1 VAPAAAGSS
10 RHGREGAQTGELAS
24 LSSTAPGRELRA
36 AAGSSK
42 GSAAAAAAAAAA
54 RAGMRAAR
62 ERAGPRGRRDGERGP
77 SAKMPTG
84 FSGMEN
90 GKARL

>member
-1 VAPAAAGSS
+1 M
-10 RHGREGAQTGELAS
+10 GELAS

-42 GSAAAAAAAAAA
+42 GSAAAAAAAAA
-54 RAGMRAAR
+54 RAGMRAAQ